1 MRYKYKK
8 KKIISPIFIKG
19 NIIFATDNSYM
30 NCLMHRGGRPGE
42 ACCFFCVQKFT
53 DTSP

>member
-42 ACCFFCVQKFT
+42 ACCLFLYPKIHEI
-53 DTSP
+53 SP